1 MKDSVFNFKRYK
13 GLRYYLLFLTLIN
26 SIYLFIEIYK
36 SQYIEKY
43 SLNGRI
49 EKEHYQYISNLSK
62 TSNILVIFMIL
73 ICLAY
78 LVVLFVQKNKV
89 NEIKHFLPNLIFCI
103 VFTCV
108 SYFISFVFTIPIG
121 NLIQQLVILYGTTII
136 VLLYYTF
143 NKIKSRFQNL
153 SSDSKEL

>member
-13 GLRYYLLFLTLIN
+13 GLRYYFLFLTLIN
-26 SIYLFIEIYK
+26 LIYLFIET
-36 SQYIEKY
+36 SRFQYIEKY
-43 SLNGRI
+43 SLNGQI
-49 EKEHYQYISNLSK
+49 QKEHYQYISNLWK
-62 TSNILVIFMIL
+62 MNNVLVIFMIL
-73 ICLAY
+73 ICLGY

-89 NEIKHFLPNLIFCI
+89 NGIKHFLLNLIFCI

-136 VLLYYTF
+136 VLLYYTL
-143 NKIKSRFQNL
+143 NKIKS
-153 SSDSKEL
+153 